1 MTQHVLLNS
10 VDHQHLRVITERGAQ
25 YGDNLWFSPT
35 FPLEFRSVQAQYP
48 IFFVKE
54 AATGRLLPVALFG
67 FQQQE
72 NLFLQHNNWQHSYIP
87 LSVLRQ
93 PFLIGQQLSR
103 EHGVE
108 QLQRVLHLDTQS
120 PRLSE
125 TEGEALFLAYG
136 GNSPYLEQMAG
147 LLETLHLGLQDGQ
160 LFVELLLE
168 LNLLESFTL
177 DVQLDDGSK
186 HQMVGFYTIAET
198 VLQQLDASALALLH
212 QRGYLQAI
220 YLQIASQSRI
230 RQLLQLKNQLQK
242 AGRD

>member
-1 MTQHVLLNS
+1 M
-10 VDHQHLRVITERGAQ
+10 
-25 YGDNLWFSPT
+25 
-35 FPLEFRSVQAQYP
+35 
-48 IFFVKE
+48 
-54 AATGRLLPVALFG
+54 
-67 FQQQE
+67 
-72 NLFLQHNNWQHSYIP
+72 
-87 LSVLRQ
+87 
-93 PFLIGQQLSR
+93 
-103 EHGVE
+103 
-108 QLQRVLHLDTQS
+108 
-120 PRLSE
+120 
-125 TEGEALFLAYG
+125 FLAYG

-147 LLETLHLGLQDGQ
+147 LLETLHLGLQDSQ

>member
-93 PFLIGQQLSR
+93 PFLIGQQQSR

-108 QLQRVLHLDTQS
+108 QVQRVLHLDTQS